1 MRNLISQRKLLSF
14 AALVELATGVF
25 LVVAPSLV
33 IELLLGSRPSSA
45 GVPVCRI
52 AGLVMLGF
60 GLAAWP
66 NPSPTDSRAAFRGM
80 LLYNALVALYLAF
93 LATVRHAGGLLLW
106 PAVVL
111 HAFVALLL
119 VWTWRQERSAAR

>member
-14 AALVELATGVF
+14 AALVELGTGVF
-25 LVVAPSLV
+25 LVLAPSLV

-45 GVPVCRI
+45 GVPVGRI
-52 AGLVMLGF
+52 AGILMVAL

-66 NPSPTDSRAAFRGM
+66 KPPPCDYSAAFRGM
-80 LLYNALVALYLAF
+80 LLYNVLVALYLAF

-111 HAFVALLL
+111 HAVVALLL
-119 VWTWRQERSAAR
+119 VWTWRQEHPTTR